1 MDESLTQPRRVS
13 EEGLRVVK
21 LCRRGQ
27 KLHKLIAYGLDG
39 TLKGSTG

>member
-21 LCRRGQ
+21 LCRKGQ
-27 KLHKLIAYGLDG
+27 KPPELIAQGLDG